1 MAGTR
6 SDGATAQAV
15 AALVLDPGPDR
26 GVVVAGPGRE
36 AALGRGRG
44 AGAAGGVGDAAETHA
59 DRFGWTSTAHQRG
72 PTTG

>member
-36 AALGRGRG
+36 AARGRGRG
-44 AGAAGGVGDAAETHA
+44 AGGLT
-59 DRFGWTSTAHQRG
+59 
-72 PTTG
+72 